1 MHTSQGDSHSPAPER
16 DRLTRLV
23 RSCVIVLLS
32 AVVIFSR
39 TIAVPALAA
48 VLVSIALFP
57 VVNRA
62 ARLGIPRGL
71 ASILVLAGL
80 LSVAAGIVYAVHQPL
95 MQLASRAPE
104 LVSTGHRWVTELA
117 GHSSQSAARQTA
129 MVQEVVAKQS
139 EQEALV
145 GVLTPLAT
153 GVTSSLVAIGTSLIL
168 SYFILTSGTSVG
180 RAALAAVRDKPD
192 RRAWLRVCG
201 SIRTQAAH
209 YLQLVT
215 VINLVFGIVTGS
227 VLMLLHVKDAPA
239 YGAIAGLMN
248 FIPIMGALLTACVLL
263 AGSIAEHGG
272 ISAAIW
278 VPPAVFLLLH
288 ILESQFI
295 TPQLL
300 GRRLLLN
307 PLIVIAGILVGAAAW
322 GVGGAF
328 LAVPILTSLKVALD
342 THPTARRWG
351 QVLGRGA
358 LTDHAEHEMR
368 RARLRR
374 RRRNAASGFAK
385 AEALH
390 RQQL

>member
-1 MHTSQGDSHSPAPER
+1 MSTVQGEALPPTPER
-16 DRLTRLV
+16 DRLARLV

-32 AVVIFSR
+32 AVLIFSR

-48 VLVSIALFP
+48 VLISIALFP

-62 ARLGIPRGL
+62 ARVGIPRGL
-71 ASILVLAGL
+71 ASILALLIL
-80 LSVAAGIVYAVHQPL
+80 LSAAGGILYAVREPL
-95 MQLASRAPE
+95 AQLASRAPE
-104 LVSTGHRWVTELA
+104 LVSVGHRWVTGLA
-117 GHSSQSAARQTA
+117 GHDAKPAPRQTA

-139 EQEALV
+139 EQAALV
-145 GVLTPLAT
+145 EVLAPVAAGITTSLLA
-153 GVTSSLVAIGTSLIL
+153 VGTSLIL
-168 SYFILTSGTSVG
+168 SYFILTSGTGVG
-180 RAALAAVRDKPD
+180 RAALAAMRARPD

-215 VINLVFGIVTGS
+215 AINLVFGVVVGV

-248 FIPIMGALLTACVLL
+248 FIPIVGALCTATVVL
-263 AGSIAEHGG
+263 AGGVVEHGG
-272 ISAAIW
+272 ISAAVL
-278 VPPAVFLLLH
+278 VPPAVFLMLH

-358 LTDHAEHEMR
+358 LHDHAQHEAR
-368 RARLRR
+368 RVRLRR
-374 RRRNAASGFAK
+374 RHRGAHRAAAK
-385 AEALH
+385 AEALQ
-390 RQQL
+390 RQ